1 MEQIISVAT
10 DAAKEAGAVLRELF
24 AERTKRYE
32 MKNAHDIVAE
42 ADLKSEAII
51 LGRIKE
57 AFPDHAILSEEA
69 RESGKESEYRW
80 IVDPLDGT
88 INFSRGIT
96 EFSVSIA
103 VSRNGELAFGLVY
116 EPVSD
121 RLFVAEKGKGATVN
135 GEILR
140 VSEERNLVNTLLAT
154 DNTSN
159 IPSRARNFQVLERV
173 CPYVRHVRIFGSAAL
188 HLVRIACGELDA
200 YFKIDCNYWD
210 NAAGILILQEAG
222 GTVTEM
228 NGADMSP
235 KSDTIVATNGAVHG
249 ELLSAFLSAHE

>member
-24 AERTKRYE
+24 AERTKRFE

-51 LGRIKE
+51 LGRIKD

-69 RESGKESEYRW
+69 GENGKESEYKW

-103 VSRNGELAFGLVY
+103 VSRNDELVFGLVY

-121 RLFVAEKGKGATVN
+121 RIFVAEKGTGAMMN
-135 GEILR
+135 GERIR
-140 VSEERNLVNTLLAT
+140 VSDERNLVNTLLAT

-159 IPSRARNFQVLERV
+159 IPNRIRNFRLLEQV
-173 CPYVRHVRIFGSAAL
+173 CANVRHVRIFGSSAL
-188 HLVRIACGELDA
+188 HLARIAAGEIDA
-200 YFKIDCNYWD
+200 YYKIDCNYWD
-210 NAAGILILQEAG
+210 NAAGILILREAG
-222 GTVTEM
+222 GMVTDM
-228 NGADMSP
+228 NGVDISL
-235 KSDTIVATNGAVHG
+235 KSDTIVATNESVHE
-249 ELLSAFLSAHE
+249 ELLKLLNPAD